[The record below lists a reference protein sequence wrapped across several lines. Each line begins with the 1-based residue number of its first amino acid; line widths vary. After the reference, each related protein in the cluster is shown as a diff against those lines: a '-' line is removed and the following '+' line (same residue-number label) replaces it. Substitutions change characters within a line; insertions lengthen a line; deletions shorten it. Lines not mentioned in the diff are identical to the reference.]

1 MLILSNP
8 PHPLLT
14 PSPPHRLTL
23 SAAQR
28 LVEVPAPT
36 DEQLLAMLHRIIGRL
51 MKLLTRR
58 GVLIEEQGSTYM
70 ADSDAESDDAQ
81 MLRPLQAAA

>member
-36 DEQLLAMLHRIIGRL
+36 DEQLLAMLHKIIGRL
-51 MKLLTRR
+51 MKLLTGGLS
-58 GVLIEEQGSTYM
+58 GVAPSPACAGSF
-70 ADSDAESDDAQ
+70 SS
-81 MLRPLQAAA
+81 